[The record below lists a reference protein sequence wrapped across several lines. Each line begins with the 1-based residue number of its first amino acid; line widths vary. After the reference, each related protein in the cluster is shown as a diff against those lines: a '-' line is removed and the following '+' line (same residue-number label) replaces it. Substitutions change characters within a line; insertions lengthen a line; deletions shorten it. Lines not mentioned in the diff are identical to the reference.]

1 MPEIEESP
9 NRKQGDQTPQPK
21 APSPTVA
28 AVENAPEP
36 SSKGGKVIRTGF
48 PHGSFVIEGLPVIT
62 REGVRV
68 TAEQFEKVQE
78 AAAKQKPPVRIVE
91 VND

>member
-1 MPEIEESP
+1 MPEASSE
-9 NRKQGDQTPQPK
+9 RKQGDQTPQPK
-21 APSPTVA
+21 AADPTAA
-28 AVENAPEP
+28 AVEKAPDP
-36 SSKGGKVIRTGF
+36 TTKGGKVIRTGF

-62 REGVRV
+62 RDGVRV
-68 TAEQFEKVQE
+68 TAEQLEKVQE